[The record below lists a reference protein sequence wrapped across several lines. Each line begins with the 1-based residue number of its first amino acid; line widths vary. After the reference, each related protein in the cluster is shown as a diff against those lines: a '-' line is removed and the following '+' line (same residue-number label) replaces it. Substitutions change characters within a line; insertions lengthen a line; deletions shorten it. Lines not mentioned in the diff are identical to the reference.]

1 MDPNGM
7 INETFKKG
15 YLGSDLKEAL
25 LIMLNEIKRKQIIPE
40 NMTLGNIT
48 TLISR
53 KVQDSI

>member
-1 MDPNGM
+1 M